1 MEDIAGNKLSLSALM
16 VDDDSPEV
24 LKQLVRDRY
33 CVPEGMNL
41 VMISNGESGVDAQV
55 ITAFVLY

>member
-1 MEDIAGNKLSLSALM
+1 M
-16 VDDDSPEV
+16 VDDDSSEV

-41 VMISNGESGVDAQV
+41 VMISNGRSDVDALV
-55 ITAFVLY
+55 IKAFVLY

>member
-1 MEDIAGNKLSLSALM
+1 M

-33 CVPEGMNL
+33 CLPEGMNL
-41 VMISNGESGVDAQV
+41 VMISNGKSGVDALV
-55 ITAFVLY
+55 ITVFVVY